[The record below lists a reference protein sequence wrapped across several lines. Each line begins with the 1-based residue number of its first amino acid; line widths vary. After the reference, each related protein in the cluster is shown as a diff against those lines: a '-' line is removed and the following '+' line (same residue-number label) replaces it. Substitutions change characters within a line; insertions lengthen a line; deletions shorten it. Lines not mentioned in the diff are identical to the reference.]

1 MVEKS
6 GNDNVRKQDLELILE
21 VNKKAIEI
29 QTEVVEQH
37 EEIMD
42 SLDKIKAN
50 QTGQESRFV
59 KQSEQLD
66 SQDEKLDKLVEMGGA
81 TDKTLFRIQVLFV
94 TGALALI
101 AQIVEIFLKK

>member
-6 GNDNVRKQDLELILE
+6 DGDNVRKQDLELILE
-21 VNKKAIEI
+21 VNKKAVEL

-42 SLDKIKAN
+42 SLDKIKTN
-50 QTGQESRFV
+50 QNTQDNRFN

-66 SQDEKLDKLVEMGGA
+66 SQDDKLDKLVEMGG
-81 TDKTLFRIQVLFV
+81 TIDKTLFRIQVLFV

-101 AQIVEIFLKK
+101 AQIIEIFLKK